1 MHITCRQKLIFVL
14 TLLDVYYILYYN
26 VTERCFKM
34 EASGV
39 HRQKA
44 LTRQTVCHASPL
56 AYIIGPHGFLKEAST
71 CRIEAFRDIQF
82 ERILR
87 PKPDGG
93 KDGSDGIMAGP
104 SWAKAIGVR

>member
-14 TLLDVYYILYYN
+14 TLLDVHYILYYN
-26 VTERCFKM
+26 VTERGFKM

-71 CRIEAFRDIQF
+71 CRIVRQDKPSSAPGQDTHQPT
-82 ERILR
+82 LR
-87 PKPDGG
+87 STSKGVAQSGG
-93 KDGSDGIMAGP
+93 
-104 SWAKAIGVR
+104 